1 MKIAILALQGAF
13 AEHAKMMQ
21 QLGHETFEVRQLA
34 DWNKPKD
41 GLIIP
46 GGESTLMLKLL
57 HELNLFEPI
66 KKDIESGL
74 PVYGTCAGLILL
86 SKEVENA
93 KSSYARFATMNIK
106 TCRNAYGRQM
116 GSFSVNAQ
124 MKGIEAPIP
133 MTFIRAPYIENV
145 GEGVEVLAEVDGH
158 IVAAQQ
164 GKQLV
169 TAFHPE
175 LGTDTRVHELFAKML
190 K

>member
-1 MKIAILALQGAF
+1 
-13 AEHAKMMQ
+13 
-21 QLGHETFEVRQLA
+21 
-34 DWNKPKD
+34 
-41 GLIIP
+41 
-46 GGESTLMLKLL
+46 
-57 HELNLFEPI
+57 
-66 KKDIESGL
+66 
-74 PVYGTCAGLILL
+74 
-86 SKEVENA
+86 
-93 KSSYARFATMNIK
+93 
-106 TCRNAYGRQM
+106 M

-169 TAFHPE
+169 TAFHPRIR
-175 LGTDTRVHELFAKML
+175 TDTRVHELFAKML